1 MLENLKIWC
10 WSRPEYNE
18 TYWDKVDEVVDGT
31 LVTAFENKFTEN
43 LVNVIDEGIE
53 FLESR
58 ATKIANALNAK

>member
-31 LVTAFENKFTEN
+31 STGGTLPERKQKAKRKRKPKPFVPPKKKNKKK
-43 LVNVIDEGIE
+43 
-53 FLESR
+53 
-58 ATKIANALNAK
+58 AAKAAG